1 MTLVKT
7 KSQVIRPALG
17 LNLGRG
23 SMYAP
28 EAWPHGGLSM
38 HRQMQLR
45 SFDRGSGC
53 QERHSRWPGVSDPEH
68 VLPVEGGAKPCAA
81 LQRL

>member
-7 KSQVIRPALG
+7 KSQVIRPVLG

-28 EAWPHGGLSM
+28 ET
-38 HRQMQLR
+38 
-45 SFDRGSGC
+45 
-53 QERHSRWPGVSDPEH
+53 
-68 VLPVEGGAKPCAA
+68 
-81 LQRL
+81 